1 MLTKKKKQTAAEA
14 VEIALANEHEIRPF
28 PDSINRL
35 IEAMKRPDSNAQTLA
50 DIIELDIAFSTR
62 ILRVVNSP
70 MFGMANEIRS
80 VRQATAILGQK
91 ALKNL
96 ALSYAGSQIISGD
109 GTAKAERAALWEHSL
124 GCATVARTLCDV
136 VPGINPD
143 DAFLA
148 GVFHDIGKL
157 LFLEVIPHEYG
168 SLDALA
174 TGGRELQEQETELCG
189 CLHTQAGLKL
199 TVSWPL
205 PDSVKAAVHYHHD
218 PEQDFE
224 DSGLTQ
230 LIHVANGLTRLV
242 GIGSPKSNAAFALDK
257 AEEYFSLTQDQI
269 QDVLVRASEV
279 FSETRQ
285 SYS

>member
-1 MLTKKKKQTAAEA
+1 MLTKKKKTTPSEI
-14 VEIALANEHEIRPF
+14 VEVALKNEHEIRPF
-28 PDSINRL
+28 PESVSRL
-35 IEAMKRPDSNAQTLA
+35 IEAMKKPDSSAQTLA
-50 DIIELDIAFSTR
+50 DIVEIDIAFSTR

-80 VRQATAILGQK
+80 IRQATTILGQK

-109 GTAKAERAALWEHSL
+109 GIAKAERAALWEHSL
-124 GCATVARTLCDV
+124 GCATVARTLCDF
-136 VPGINPD
+136 VPGINPE

-157 LFLEVIPHEYG
+157 FFLEVIPEEYCT
-168 SLDALA
+168 LDALW
-174 TGGRELQEQETELCG
+174 TGGAELQAQESELCG

-199 TVSWPL
+199 ALLWPL
-205 PDSVKAAVHYHHD
+205 PDAVKAAVHYHHS
-218 PEQDFE
+218 PEQDME
-224 DSGLTQ
+224 DSRLTR
-230 LIHVANGLTRLV
+230 LIHVANGLARLV
-242 GIGSPKSNAAFALDK
+242 GIGSPKSNEADALDK
-257 AEEYFSLTQDQI
+257 AEEFFSLSQNQI
-269 QDVLVRASEV
+269 QDSLVRASEA